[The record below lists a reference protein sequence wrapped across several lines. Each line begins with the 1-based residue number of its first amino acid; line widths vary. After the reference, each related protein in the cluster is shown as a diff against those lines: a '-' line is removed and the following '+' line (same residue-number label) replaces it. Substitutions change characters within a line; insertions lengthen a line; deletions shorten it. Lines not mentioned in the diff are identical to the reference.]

1 MLKRLSLAV
10 IVCIAAL
17 PALSEPVSE
26 ITIQLQ
32 PENPPAAAERKVPSA
47 SSRSHTSDGKEK
59 IGDYGVIVKDFAT
72 IYKTPSFK
80 AVSRGVVP
88 ANETVIIQM
97 KKSGFT
103 GVLLE
108 DGTTGWIADPAVRQV
123 PIEVFAK
130 RTYLPSRIMGYDSG
144 KIPFSEIITHSMAF
158 SKTPYVFGGT
168 SINAGMDCSA
178 FVREI
183 FKRMGISLP
192 RTARE
197 QANVGVDVPRDPEQ
211 MLVGDRLY
219 FRYKNSYIDH
229 TGIYV
234 GNGYYIHCNASKHGV
249 SCDELFGPRT
259 FEKLVS
265 VKRF

>member
-1 MLKRLSLAV
+1 MLKSLFLAA
-10 IVCIAAL
+10 IVCIAAM
-17 PALSEPVSE
+17 PALCEPDSE

-32 PENPPAAAERKVPSA
+32 PENPPAASERKVPSA
-47 SSRSHTSDGKEK
+47 SSRSHTDGKEK
-59 IGDYGVIVKDFAT
+59 IGDYGVITTDLAI
-72 IYKTPSFK
+72 IYKTPSLK

-88 ANETVIIQM
+88 FNEKVVIQM

-108 DGTTGWIADPAVRQV
+108 DGTTGWLLDSAVRQI

-130 RTYLPSRIMGYDSG
+130 RTYLPAGIMGYDSG

-197 QANVGVDVPRDPEQ
+197 QANVGVDVPKDPEY
-211 MLVGDRLY
+211 MLPGDRLY

-234 GNGYYIHCNASKHGV
+234 GNGYYIHCNASRNGV
-249 SCDELFGPRT
+249 SCDELFVPRT
-259 FEKLVS
+259 FGKLVS

>member
-1 MLKRLSLAV
+1 MIRKIIYLILVCLA
-10 IVCIAAL
+10 AAPVL
-17 PALSEPVSE
+17 CEPVTE
-26 ITIQLQ
+26 ITVLLGEEKEAPRQT
-32 PENPPAAAERKVPSA
+32 PSV
-47 SSRSHTSDGKEK
+47 SSRAHSSDGKEK
-59 IGDYGVIVKDFAT
+59 IGDYGVIITDFAT
-72 IYKTPSFK
+72 IRKTPSEK

-88 ANETVIIQM
+88 ANETVIIQAQ
-97 KKSGFT
+97 KAGYT

-108 DGTTGWIADPAVRQV
+108 DGTTGWILDAAVRRV

-130 RTYLPSRIMGYDSG
+130 RTYLPSKIMGYDSG

-178 FVREI
+178 FVLEI
-183 FKRMGISLP
+183 FKRMGITLP

-197 QANVGVDVPRDPEQ
+197 QANVGTDVPKDIEH
-211 MLVGDRLY
+211 MVVGDRLY

-249 SCDELFGPRT
+249 SCDELFVPRT
-259 FEKLVS
+259 FSKLVS